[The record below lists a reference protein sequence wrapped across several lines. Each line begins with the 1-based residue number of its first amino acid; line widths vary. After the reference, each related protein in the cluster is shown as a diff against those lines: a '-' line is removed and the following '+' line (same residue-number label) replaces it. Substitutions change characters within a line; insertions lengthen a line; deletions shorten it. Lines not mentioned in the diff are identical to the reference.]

1 MSYPHL
7 SEAVPQLAT
16 TAEVALLLHRHP
28 RTVTRMC
35 REGRLPATKFGQ
47 WLINLALLS
56 IMVGG
61 FGRN

>member
-35 REGRLPATKFGQ
+35 REHRLPAIKLGE
-47 WLINLALLS
+47 WLVNLALLS
-56 IMVGG
+56 EMVGG
-61 FGRN
+61 FGNN

>member
-16 TAEVALLLHRHP
+16 TVEVAPLIHRHP
-28 RTVTRMC
+28 RTVARMC
-35 REGRLPATKFGQ
+35 REGRLPAIKLGE

-56 IMVGG
+56 EMTGG